1 MDGNKQ
7 KTISFRLNM
16 VREDEKEL
24 YEAIKGHSDCYGS
37 SGAYIKAALKHFH
50 SMEQE
55 YELQE
60 CLQDYMKE
68 QMEQLVVEQRKVFME
83 ALEEHDQ
90 KLVTMILSGVNL
102 TATVPVV
109 DTKENAIATAKVT
122 NHSKKF
128 ERSEPLPVEEFEP
141 FPDADEDIP
150 EEALAYLGL

>member
-24 YEAIKGHSDCYGS
+24 YEAIKGYSDCYGS

-50 SMEQE
+50 SREQE

-60 CLQDYMKE
+60 RLQDYMKE

-109 DTKENAIATAKVT
+109 DVKENSIATAKVT

-128 ERSEPLPVEEFEP
+128 ERSETLL
-141 FPDADEDIP
+141 DTNEDIP

>member
-1 MDGNKQ
+1 
-7 KTISFRLNM
+7 
-16 VREDEKEL
+16 
-24 YEAIKGHSDCYGS
+24 
-37 SGAYIKAALKHFH
+37 
-50 SMEQE
+50 MEQE

-60 CLQDYMKE
+60 RLQDYMKE

-109 DTKENAIATAKVT
+109 DVKENSIATAKVT

-128 ERSEPLPVEEFEP
+128 ERSETLL
-141 FPDADEDIP
+141 DTNEDIP

>member
-24 YEAIKGHSDCYGS
+24 YEAIKEHSDCYGS

-50 SMEQE
+50 SREQE

-60 CLQDYMKE
+60 RLQDYMKE

-109 DTKENAIATAKVT
+109 DVKENSIATAKVT

-128 ERSEPLPVEEFEP
+128 ERSETLL
-141 FPDADEDIP
+141 DTNEDIP

>member
-24 YEAIKGHSDCYGS
+24 YEAIKGHSDYYGS

-50 SMEQE
+50 SREQE

-60 CLQDYMKE
+60 RLQDYMKE

-109 DTKENAIATAKVT
+109 DVKENSIATAKVT

-128 ERSEPLPVEEFEP
+128 ERSETLL
-141 FPDADEDIP
+141 DTNEDIP